1 LLVSLTVAVGAFVV
15 GFVETTLWHTGRVD
29 SSQERCQAYGLVSNG
44 VGLGT
49 PIARFSGRVLL
60 TTELLAL
67 LGA

>member
-15 GFVETTLWHTGRVD
+15 GFVETTLRHSGRVD

-49 PIARFSGRVLL
+49 PIARFSGTVLL
-60 TTELLAL
+60 TTELLAP